1 MYVGLMLLTILAVL
15 LLVFVLVKYLTA
27 IIALLNSIGG
37 KGDSYLA
44 KLRLGLRAIE
54 TETGHLPT
62 NVIELNKTLTDTA
75 GGLKVVDEHLV
86 IQNSK
91 LSRMP
96 QAVFVLWTI
105 LLLVTVLLLPF
116 IVNLLHRTWKASRN
130 IERYFKE
137 MKEAGFGVAG
147 NTEHVKALDDTIGV
161 ASGMLDVAGDINAHA
176 EALKGA
182 LADRASTS

>member
-86 IQNSK
+86 G
-91 LSRMP
+91 
-96 QAVFVLWTI
+96 TI
-105 LLLVTVLLLPF
+105 D
-116 IVNLLHRTWKASRN
+116 A
-130 IERYFKE
+130 
-137 MKEAGFGVAG
+137 
-147 NTEHVKALDDTIGV
+147 
-161 ASGMLDVAGDINAHA
+161 
-176 EALKGA
+176 ALKQK
-182 LADRASTS
+182 RYN